1 MNTDKKTSN
10 ALDLKA
16 VMALQEKRVF
26 PRFANGTDY
35 AVVIAVSLLLAAFQI
50 WTAGFGVLFALKQR
64 IIHISLLGA
73 LTFFLRPVSSRFD
86 TDGEG
91 RRKVF
96 LWDRTFAALM
106 LTSMVYLLWNY
117 EAIQSRAGFPEA
129 WDIGF
134 GLVMIVLLLEMT
146 RRVVGLALPIIAC
159 CFLLY
164 AFLGPYMPSMI
175 GHRGYD
181 LERIVA
187 QMYLTTEGIFGV
199 PAGVSATFIYMFILY
214 GAFLEKSGGGIFF
227 IKLAYALTGR
237 MLGGPAKASVFASGL
252 MGSIS
257 GSAVANTV
265 TTGAFTI
272 PLMKSV
278 GFRPSFAA
286 AVEASASSGGQ
297 LMPPIMGA
305 AAFIMAV
312 FTNIPYK
319 FIMVSAA
326 VPAAL
331 YYFAIF
337 ISIHF
342 RAKRMGLKPGN
353 AEDLPNARELL
364 KKDWQHIF
372 SLVVLVTLLLM
383 DITPLRAAFW
393 GTLTIIVSCGMR
405 KSTRMSLKSVYEA
418 LLLASRNTA
427 TVGAACACA
436 GIVVGVVTLTGI
448 GLKFATL
455 IEVLANGNIIIAL
468 LMTMVASLILGMG
481 LPTSACYIV
490 LAVLAAPVLTN
501 LGFPV
506 LASHLFIFYFGIIS
520 AITPPVAL
528 AAYAG
533 SGISGSNPFKTAVTA
548 LSLDLSAFFIPYW
561 FIFNPELLLGKGLL
575 ANIAVIFISA
585 VGVVALSAMTQG
597 YLVRKLNAAERT
609 IAVLVTFSLLMVDLR
624 WRLLGLGVFGAL
636 FVYLKFS
643 AARSRE
649 EASGRFVSV
658 EE

>member
-1 MNTDKKTSN
+1 MGVDQKSQEIDLN
-10 ALDLKA
+10 AVIAIQD
-16 VMALQEKRVF
+16 KRVF
-26 PRFANGTDY
+26 PKFVKQYDY
-35 AVVIAVSLLLAAFQI
+35 FIVIGVSLLLAAFQI

-64 IIHISLLGA
+64 IIHISLLGV
-73 LTFFLRPVSSRFD
+73 LTFFLHSISPGLK
-86 TDGEG
+86 TDALGNK
-91 RRKVF
+91 RVF
-96 LWDRTFAALM
+96 IWDRVFALLILSSLVYM
-106 LTSMVYLLWNY
+106 LGNY
-117 EAIQSRAGFPEA
+117 DAIQSRAGFPETL
-129 WDIGF
+129 DITF
-134 GLVMIVLLLEMT
+134 GVIMIIMLLEMT
-146 RRVVGLALPIIAC
+146 RRVVGWALPIIAV
-159 CFLLY
+159 CFLVY
-164 AFLGPYMPSMI
+164 AFLGPYMPVII

-181 LERIVA
+181 LERIVS

-227 IKLAYALTGR
+227 IKLAYSLTGR
-237 MLGGPAKASVFASGL
+237 MLGGPAKAAIFASGL

-278 GFRPSFAA
+278 GFRPSFSA

-319 FIMVSAA
+319 YIMISAA

-337 ISIHF
+337 MSIHF
-342 RAKRMGLKPGN
+342 QAKRLGLKPGN
-353 AEDLPNARELL
+353 AEELPSAKELI
-364 KKDWQHIF
+364 KNDWQHIL

-393 GTLTIIVSCGMR
+393 GTLTIIISCGLR
-405 KSTRMSLKSVYEA
+405 KSTRMSLQSIYEA
-418 LLLASRNTA
+418 LLMASRNTA

-455 IEVLANGNIIIAL
+455 IEVMAGGNIIIAL
-468 LMTMVASLILGMG
+468 LLTMVASLILGMG

-533 SGISGSNPFKTAVTA
+533 SGIAGSNPFKTAVIA
-548 LSLDLSAFFIPYW
+548 LSIDLSAFFIPYW
-561 FIFNPELLLGKGLL
+561 FIFNPELLLNKGIM
-575 ANIAVIFISA
+575 ANIAVIGITM
-585 VGVVALSAMTQG
+585 VGVISLSATTQG
-597 YLVRKLNAAERT
+597 FLLKKLKPAERVIT
-609 IAVLVTFSLLMVDLR
+609 AIIPFFLLMLDLK
-624 WRLLGLGVFGAL
+624 WRLIGLGLFGLILA
-636 FVYLKFS
+636 YQKFYEKRVLDDS
-643 AARSRE
+643 AAHL
-649 EASGRFVSV
+649 ASV
-658 EE
+658 EK

>member
-1 MNTDKKTSN
+1 MEEKEPK

-16 VMALQEKRVF
+16 VIALQEKRVL
-26 PRFANGTDY
+26 PLFASRIDY
-35 AVVIAVSLLLAAFQI
+35 GVVIAVALLLAAFQI

-73 LTFFLRPVSSRFD
+73 LTFYLRGLGSRFD
-86 TDGEG
+86 MDADGLK
-91 RRKVF
+91 KVF
-96 LWDRTFAALM
+96 AWDRGFAVLM
-106 LTSMVYLLWNY
+106 LASMVYLLWNY
-117 EAIQSRAGFPEA
+117 DAIQSRAGFPEP
-129 WDIGF
+129 WDIAF
-134 GLVMIVLLLEMT
+134 GVIMIVMLLEMT
-146 RRVVGLALPIIAC
+146 RRVVGLALPIIAI

-164 AFLGPYMPSMI
+164 AFLGPYMPTLI

-181 LERIVA
+181 IERIVA

-237 MLGGPAKASVFASGL
+237 MLGGPAKASVMASGL

-286 AVEASASSGGQ
+286 AVESSASSGGQ

-353 AEDLPNARELL
+353 AEDLPRAKELL
-364 KKDWQHIF
+364 KEDWQHLF
-372 SLVVLVTLLLM
+372 SLVVLVVLLLM

-393 GTLTIIVSCGMR
+393 GTLTIIISCGLR
-405 KSTRMSLKSVYEA
+405 KSTRMSMRSIYEA

-455 IEVLANGNIIIAL
+455 IEVMAGGNIIIAL
-468 LMTMVASLILGMG
+468 MMTMVASLILGMG

-533 SGISGSNPFKTAVTA
+533 SGIAGSNPFKTALTA

-561 FIFNPELLLGKGLL
+561 FIFNPELLLNKGAL
-575 ANIAVIFISA
+575 ANISVIFIAA
-585 VGVVALSAMTQG
+585 VGVVSLSAMTQG
-597 YLVRKLNAAERT
+597 FLLRKLTPIERVVAMLITFALLIVDFKWRMVGLAVFAGMIIYQKMTIKKAAAEP
-609 IAVLVTFSLLMVDLR
+609 AGSF
-624 WRLLGLGVFGAL
+624 
-636 FVYLKFS
+636 
-643 AARSRE
+643 
-649 EASGRFVSV
+649 ASVGD
-658 EE
+658 

>member
-1 MNTDKKTSN
+1 MDQKQTKS
-10 ALDLKA
+10 LDLKA
-16 VMALQEKRVF
+16 VIALQERRVF
-26 PRFANGTDY
+26 PKFASRIDY
-35 AVVIAVSLLLAAFQI
+35 AILIGLALILAAFQI

-73 LTFFLRPVSSRFD
+73 LTFYLRGASIKFD
-86 TDGEG
+86 YNADGLK
-91 RRKVF
+91 KVF
-96 LWDRTFAALM
+96 MWDKALAVLM
-106 LTSMVYLLWNY
+106 LSSMVYLLWNY
-117 EAIQSRAGFPEA
+117 DAIQSRAGFPEA
-129 WDIGF
+129 WDIAF
-134 GLVMIVLLLEMT
+134 GLIMIVVLLEMT
-146 RRVVGLALPIIAC
+146 RRVVGMALPIIAG

-164 AFLGPYMPSMI
+164 AFLGPYLPSMI

-181 LERIVA
+181 IERIVA

-237 MLGGPAKASVFASGL
+237 MLGGPAKASVMASGL

-278 GFRPSFAA
+278 GFRPHFAA

-353 AEDLPNARELL
+353 SEDLPNVKELL
-364 KKDWQHIF
+364 RNDWQHLF
-372 SLVVLVTLLLM
+372 SLILLVVLLLM

-393 GTLTIIVSCGMR
+393 GTITIIVSCGMR
-405 KSTRMSLKSVYEA
+405 KSTRMSAKSIYEA
-418 LLLASRNTA
+418 LLMASRNTA

-455 IEVLANGNIIIAL
+455 IEVMAGGNIIIAL

-533 SGISGSNPFKTAVTA
+533 SGIAGSNPFKTALTA

-561 FIFNPELLLGKGLL
+561 FIFNPELLLNKGAV
-575 ANIAVIFISA
+575 ANIWVIFITT
-585 VGVVALSAMTQG
+585 VGVLSLSAMTQG
-597 YLVRKLNAAERT
+597 FLLRKLNTIERV
-609 IAVLVTFSLLMVDLR
+609 IALVIPFCLLMVDYK
-624 WRLLGLGVFGAL
+624 WRLLGLAI
-636 FVYLKFS
+636 FVGMIIHQKMTI
-643 AARSRE
+643 E
-649 EASGRFVSV
+649 KEPIEASGNLASV
-658 EE
+658 GD

>member
-1 MNTDKKTSN
+1 MSEEQETSKG
-10 ALDLKA
+10 LDLQA
-16 VMALQEKRVF
+16 VIALQEKRVF
-26 PRFANGTDY
+26 PEFSKKYDAIIVI
-35 AVVIAVSLLLAAFQI
+35 VVALVLAGFQLY
-50 WTAGFGVLFALKQR
+50 TAGFGVLFALKQR
-64 IIHISLLGA
+64 IIHVSLLGA
-73 LTFFLRPVSSRFD
+73 LTFFLRPIHLR
-86 TDGEG
+86 
-91 RRKVF
+91 
-96 LWDRTFAALM
+96 LDRTPMGQKRVFFFDRLFAALI
-106 LTSMVYLLWNY
+106 LSGMVYLLANY
-117 EAIQSRAGFPEA
+117 QAIQNRAGFPTG
-129 WDIGF
+129 WDIAFGF
-134 GLVMIVLLLEMT
+134 MMVIMLLEMT
-146 RRVVGLALPIIAC
+146 RRAVGWALPIIAF
-159 CFLLY
+159 CFLVY
-164 AFLGPYMPSMI
+164 AYTGPHLPAII

-181 LERIVA
+181 IERIVS
-187 QMYLTTEGIFGV
+187 QMYLTTEGMYGV
-199 PAGVSATFIYMFILY
+199 PAGVSATFIYMFILF

-278 GFRPSFAA
+278 GFQPRFAG

-319 FIMVSAA
+319 FIIIAAA
-326 VPAAL
+326 VPAGL

-342 RAKRMGLKPGN
+342 RAKKIGLQP
-353 AEDLPNARELL
+353 AEASDLPSVTEVLREG
-364 KKDWQHIF
+364 WQHIF
-372 SLVVLVTLLLM
+372 SLIVLIVLLLM
-383 DITPLRAAFW
+383 DITPLRAAYW
-393 GTLTIIVSCGMR
+393 GVITIVLSCALR
-405 KSTRMSLKSVYEA
+405 KSTRMNLKSIYEA
-418 LLLASRNTA
+418 LLLAGRNTI
-427 TVGAACACA
+427 TVCAACACA

-455 IEVLANGNIIIAL
+455 IEILSGGNLILAL
-468 LMTMVASLILGMG
+468 VFTMIASLILGMG

-490 LAVLAAPVLTN
+490 LAVLAAPVLTH

-533 SGISGSNPFKTAVTA
+533 SGIAGSNPFKTATTA
-548 LSLDLSAFFIPYW
+548 LSLDLSAFVIPYW
-561 FIFNPELLLGKGLL
+561 FIFNPGLLLKDTPATCIMIIVIAILGIISLSSMSQGQFLKRLNPVERLL
-575 ANIAVIFISA
+575 AAFIT
-585 VGVVALSAMTQG
+585 LC
-597 YLVRKLNAAERT
+597 
-609 IAVLVTFSLLMVDLR
+609 LLMLSVR
-624 WRLLGLGVFGAL
+624 WRILGIVL
-636 FVYLKFS
+636 FFAMVLYQAFVNRRRRGTQAS
-643 AARSRE
+643 A
-649 EASGRFVSV
+649 
-658 EE
+658 